1 MQGAGEGFEVEVRGL
16 ALDGPGVRVYIK
28 RRAGAVRQGDI
39 GLDREVRT
47 VGLDQPLHHHVRLGL
62 VQGVQYL
69 LEAQAFGVGVGLVGA
84 HGGVGQPDDFLADHR
99 EHAGEADNQD
109 KEPDRQGEPAVD
121 QEPQPGFG
129 FFR

>member
-39 GLDREVRT
+39 GFYREVRT
-47 VGLDQPLHHHVRLGL
+47 IRLAQALHHHVRLGL
-62 VQGVQYL
+62 VQGLQYL
-69 LEAQAFGVGVGLVGA
+69 LKAHALGVRVWLVGA
-84 HGGVGQPDDFLADHR
+84 CGRIGEPDDFLTDHG
-99 EHAGEADNQD
+99 EHAGETDDQD

>member
-16 ALDGPGVRVYIK
+16 ALNGSGVGVYIQ

-84 HGGVGQPDDFLADHR
+84 HGRVGQPDDFLADHG
-99 EHAGEADNQD
+99 EHAGEADDQD

-121 QEPQPGFG
+121 QEPQLGFG